1 MKKKK
6 AYTFTLNED
15 LISWFR
21 AYADLEDR
29 SMSGLL
35 NSYLLSLKDKIP
47 LKNLYLKKGKKMSDN
62 KTEKKGKK
70 EFVSNVTGE
79 EWFKHNS
86 KKWNRVVGQVGTILE
101 DEIHKGKNDI
111 LITLKKGSTV
121 YIDDIRGRI
130 KPQYRVRDTNGKI
143 WFVSA
148 LNVKILEDK
157 SQESDVSNHMYR
169 GGVRHDGS
177 KASPYR
183 YKLNKTTEEEIAE
196 ARSKING

>member
-6 AYTFTLNED
+6 AYTFTLNEE

-35 NSYLLSLKDKIP
+35 NSYLLSLKSKIP

-79 EWFKHNS
+79 EWYKHNS

-101 DEIHKGKNDI
+101 DEIHKGKKFP
-111 LITLKKGSTV
+111 ITLKKGSTV

-130 KPQYRVRDTNGKI
+130 KPQYRVRDDAGKI
-143 WFVSA
+143 WFIPVTQLEIKDS
-148 LNVKILEDK
+148 NVRISEEDLAFK
-157 SQESDVSNHMYR
+157 YR

-177 KASPYR
+177 AMANQR
-183 YKLNKTTEEEIAE
+183 HTVTKTTEDELKERKE
-196 ARSKING
+196 

>member
-6 AYTFTLNED
+6 AYTFTLNEN

-79 EWFKHNS
+79 EWYKHSS
-86 KKWNRVVGQVGTILE
+86 KKWNRVVGQIGTILE
-101 DEIHKGKNDI
+101 DEIHKGKKFP
-111 LITLKKGSTV
+111 ITLKKGSIV
-121 YIDDIRGRI
+121 HIDDIRGRI
-130 KPQYRVRDTNGKI
+130 KPQYRVRDINGKV

-148 LNVKILEDK
+148 LNVQILEDK

-177 KASPYR
+177 KAAPYR
-183 YKLNKTTEEEIAE
+183 YNVSKTTEEEMKE
-196 ARSKING
+196 ARSKSNG

>member
-6 AYTFTLNED
+6 PYTFTLNQE
-15 LISWFR
+15 LMGWFR
-21 AYADLEDR
+21 AYADLEER

-35 NSYLLSLKDKIP
+35 NSYLLGLKKEIP
-47 LKNLYLKKGKKMSDN
+47 LQNLYLKKGSKMSKD
-62 KTEKKGKK
+62 KTAKKRKK

-79 EWFKHNS
+79 EWHKHSSS
-86 KKWNRVVGQVGTILE
+86 KWSRVISQLGTILE
-101 DEIHKGKNDI
+101 DETHEGKQGAK
-111 LITLKKGSTV
+111 LTLKKGSTV
-121 YIDDIRGRI
+121 FIDDIRGRI
-130 KPQYRVRDTNGKI
+130 KPQYRVKDTDGKI

-148 LNVKILEDK
+148 LNVQILEDK
-157 SQESDVSNHMYR
+157 SRESDVTEHLYR

-196 ARSKING
+196 ARNKING

>member
-6 AYTFTLNED
+6 AYTFTLNEE

-35 NSYLLSLKDKIP
+35 NSYLLSLKSKIP

-79 EWFKHNS
+79 EWYKHNS

-101 DEIHKGKNDI
+101 DEIHKGKKFP
-111 LITLKKGSTV
+111 ITLKKGSTV

-130 KPQYRVRDTNGKI
+130 KPQYRVRDTNEKV

-148 LNVKILEDK
+148 LNVQILEDK
-157 SQESDVSNHMYR
+157 SQESDVSKHMYR

-177 KASPYR
+177 KATPYR
-183 YKLNKTTEEEIAE
+183 YNVDKTTEEEMKE
-196 ARSKING
+196 ARGKSNG